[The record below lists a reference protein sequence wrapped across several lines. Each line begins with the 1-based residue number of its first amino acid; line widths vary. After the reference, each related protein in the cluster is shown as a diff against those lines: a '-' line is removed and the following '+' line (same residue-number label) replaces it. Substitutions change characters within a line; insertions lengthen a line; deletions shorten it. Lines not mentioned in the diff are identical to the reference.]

1 MSKTKSLRLLRG
13 WDITLILLAL
23 FFKVLI
29 HCNHK
34 RSENCLK
41 WSNFGR
47 LILNFGY
54 ANVRAIRNMSQEH
67 FVYNY
72 NACPAQ
78 RSPQYSTVQYTT
90 VLWAIRLPACHYV
103 FKTSSLGPIWQRTF
117 SGGASSHPH
126 IQNWSFVGLT
136 Q

>member
-1 MSKTKSLRLLRG
+1 MPKTKSLWLLQG
-13 WDITLILLAL
+13 WHITLVLLAL
-23 FFKVLI
+23 SFTVLI

-47 LILNFGY
+47 LILNFVY
-54 ANVRAIRNMSQEH
+54 ANVIAMRNMRQEH
-67 FVYNY
+67 VVYNY
-72 NACPAQ
+72 NTCPAQ
-78 RSPQYSTVQYTT
+78 RSPQYSTEQFTT
-90 VLWAIRLPACHYV
+90 VLWAIKRPACHYV

-126 IQNWSFVGLT
+126 NQNWSFVGLI